1 MNSKTSFLKTKKLIK
16 NDIFRMSRGLKMPY
30 TIVKIIVKWRY
41 PWVTSIVMYRW
52 SSYLRS
58 KKLLRAFVYP
68 IVKLLKRRADIKY
81 GIDIDVT
88 VTIGGGLRIAHP
100 GGTVLSPG
108 LIVGK
113 NLTIAQGCIFGWV
126 NRGPHK
132 GVPQKVGNNVYIG
145 PGAKILGNVTIGDN
159 VVIGANTVVVKD
171 IPSNATVFGVPGR
184 IVALDNAAKNHINYK
199 V

>member
-1 MNSKTSFLKTKKLIK
+1 MENWFSFKNTVSLIK
-16 NDIFRMSRGLKMPY
+16 KDIYRMSRGMNKNYLLTKM
-30 TIVKIIVKWRY
+30 IVKWKY
-41 PWVTSIVMYRW
+41 PWINSIVLYRW
-52 SSYLRS
+52 AHF
-58 KKLLRAFVYP
+58 LRAKKFTRYTLYP
-68 IVKLLKRRADIKY
+68 FIKILKSRADIKY
-81 GIDIDVT
+81 GIDIHVT
-88 VTIGGGLRIAHP
+88 AKIGHGLRIAHP
-100 GGTVLSPG
+100 GGTVFSPG

-132 GVPQKVGNNVYIG
+132 GIPKEVGDNVYIG

-159 VVIGANTVVVKD
+159 VVIGANTVVTKD

-184 IVALDNAAKNHINYK
+184 IVATDNAAEDHINFK